1 MLKFFIDRGGTFT
14 DIVAIIDQPEII
26 ERLARDAARFLIV
39 PLADQQWIVLYKL
52 LSENPEKYPDAVI
65 QGIKDISGSLG
76 SGRTVRSSR
85 TRINRR

>member
-65 QGIKDISGSLG
+65 QGIKDISGSLDNIE
-76 SGRTVRSSR
+76 GRPRA
-85 TRINRR
+85 